1 MEYQKKGYLTSY
13 FKLFHLKDVQKIE
26 IKAHYHEFDKIILF
40 LSGKVKYNIE
50 GQTYQLF
57 PYDIIFVPHNCI
69 HYPIISDTVT
79 YERIVLYIDPNYL
92 KNKIDTIDKL
102 DFCFNY
108 TQEHNSYV
116 MI

>member
-1 MEYQKKGYLTSY
+1 MKRGIAMEYQKKGYLTSY

-57 PYDIIFVPHNCI
+57 PYDIVFVPHNCI
-69 HYPIISDTVT
+69 HYPTISDTTT

-92 KNKIDTIDKL
+92 KNKLVLT
-102 DFCFNY
+102 F
-108 TQEHNSYV
+108 
-116 MI
+116 